1 MMLGTRMAATD
12 LSLVSNHSRDVERI
26 INIVCAR
33 MITTQELRA
42 GVAFA
47 CAAQNAALRSAM
59 QFSADE
65 DFAKELDVQDP
76 LRSFR
81 ERFHLPSGKNGK
93 PLIYFAGNS
102 LGLMPKSAKEI
113 VEQELHDWATLGV
126 AAHLEGKTPWYSYH
140 ETLRDPAARLVGAK
154 TNEVICMNSLTV
166 NLHLMM
172 ATFYRPTK
180 SRFKILMEDPAFP
193 SDTYAIKT
201 QIVHHGLNPK
211 DALMLASPRKG
222 ELTAQTEDVLDLIN
236 KHAKELA
243 VVLIGGVNFFTGQLF
258 DIPTITAAAQKHG
271 ITVGVD
277 LAHAIGNVPLSLH
290 DWNVDFAV
298 WCSYKYLNAGPGAVA
313 GAFVHERHATNTDLP
328 RLAGWFGNDPNTRF
342 RMQLEPEFIP
352 VPSADGWQVSNPPI
366 LAMAPLRASLAIF
379 DEAGGMKSLREKSI
393 RLTNYLQFLL
403 ESGLDGQVKKALT
416 IITPRKENE
425 RGCQLSILVHEHGKE
440 VFGKLEAAGVTCDFR
455 EPNVI
460 RVAPTPLY
468 NTFHE
473 VWRFTHILADRQ

>member
-1 MMLGTRMAATD
+1 MRG
-12 LSLVSNHSRDVERI
+12 
-26 INIVCAR
+26 
-33 MITTQELRA
+33 
-42 GVAFA
+42 A
-47 CAAQNAALRSAM
+47 CAVQDGALRSAM

-65 DFAKELDVQDP
+65 DFAKQLDVQDP

-81 ERFHLPSGKNGK
+81 EQFHLPLGKDGK

-102 LGLMPKSAKEI
+102 LGLMPKSAKQI

-126 AAHLEGKTPWYSYH
+126 AAHLDGKTPWYSYH
-140 ETLRDPAARLVGAK
+140 ETVRDPAARLVGAK
-154 TNEVICMNSLTV
+154 SNEVICMNSLTI

-180 SRFKILMEDPAFP
+180 ARFKILMEDPAFP

-201 QIVHHGLNPK
+201 QIVHHGLHPTE
-211 DALMLASPRKG
+211 ALILASPRKG
-222 ELTAQTEDVLDLIN
+222 EMTVQTEDILDLMQ
-236 KHAKELA
+236 KHAAELA

-258 DIPTITAAAQKHG
+258 DIPTITSAAQKHG

-342 RMQLEPEFIP
+342 RMHLEPQFIP

-379 DEAGGMKSLREKSI
+379 DEAGGMASLREKSI
-393 RLTNYLQFLL
+393 GLTNYLQFLL
-403 ESGLDGQVKKALT
+403 EFGSGGRSKQRFTV
-416 IITPRKENE
+416 ITPRGISE
-425 RGCQLSILVHEHGKE
+425 RGCQLSILAHEHAKDL
-440 VFGKLEAAGVTCDFR
+440 FSKLESSGVVCDFR

-473 VWRFTHILADRQ
+473 VWRFAEILSQ